1 MERMEVCQHATMVGQ
16 RKTRIVDY
24 VRNGWKNVIFDNET
38 PSHTSVRFLR
48 VAHYLFQQPMVYE
61 KRFRDFNAFESTDTL
76 QRFLGKIQYIK
87 TDHGYIRSKSKING
101 VRDITFNLLDLPR
114 HVQKT
119 LSVGDFVSFRV
130 NFFASGKFCA
140 VDVQKDLS
148 HETVNRSSSPLS
160 SVSSID
166 LLTEAVPYS
175 GSTRSEKSTFAE
187 VVKRCE
193 GEIREYIPKQPIQCP
208 QWELTN
214 INSTKSKVVERKD
227 ELSQAV
233 DQYMRKVISR
243 QFNSHFASCWLS
255 YWFPSF
261 WCFLT
266 LWYSRE
272 LLVCLTQKGWK

>member
-1 MERMEVCQHATMVGQ
+1 
-16 RKTRIVDY
+16 
-24 VRNGWKNVIFDNET
+24 
-38 PSHTSVRFLR
+38 
-48 VAHYLFQQPMVYE
+48 MVYE
-61 KRFRDFNAFESTDTL
+61 KRFRDFNEFESIDTL

-130 NFFASGKFCA
+130 NFFTSGKFCA
-140 VDVQKDLS
+140 VDVQKDFS
-148 HETVNRSSSPLS
+148 QDTANRSSSPLS

-175 GSTRSEKSTFAE
+175 GRTRSEKSTFAE

-255 YWFPSF
+255 Y
-261 WCFLT
+261 
-266 LWYSRE
+266 
-272 LLVCLTQKGWK
+272 

>member
-1 MERMEVCQHATMVGQ
+1 
-16 RKTRIVDY
+16 
-24 VRNGWKNVIFDNET
+24 
-38 PSHTSVRFLR
+38 
-48 VAHYLFQQPMVYE
+48 MVYE
-61 KRFRDFNAFESTDTL
+61 KRFRDFNEFESIDTL

-101 VRDITFNLLDLPR
+101 VRDITFNLLDLPH

-130 NFFASGKFCA
+130 NFFTSGKFCA
-140 VDVQKDLS
+140 VDVQKDFS
-148 HETVNRSSSPLS
+148 QDTANRSSSPLS

-166 LLTEAVPYS
+166 SLTEAVPYS

-233 DQYMRKVISR
+233 DQYM
-243 QFNSHFASCWLS
+243 
-255 YWFPSF
+255 
-261 WCFLT
+261 
-266 LWYSRE
+266 
-272 LLVCLTQKGWK
+272 